1 MSIINKNNFF
11 SPLEIQDVRERENNL
26 FSNFSEKLNYI
37 VSKSKGWRKI
47 LTGCKIDEINSRKDL
62 EKLPITKKTSLIDLQ
77 KNNLPYAELNT
88 KDCKDFPFMFASPGP
103 IYEPGE
109 TGDFWNMASSMY
121 AAGLRKGD
129 LVYNTFSYH
138 LGPAGLM
145 MNNSANF
152 LGCTVLPGGV
162 GNTDLQVATI
172 ESLKPNFYLGTP
184 SFLKIL
190 LEKIK
195 EKNSEFSCFKN
206 ALVGAEAFPKDL
218 REYFSNDYNISPLQ
232 MYGTAEVGC
241 IAYETIN
248 ENNKINEGM
257 VIEEN
262 IIIEIVRPG
271 TLEQVSMGEV
281 GEVVV
286 TKINSNYPMIR
297 LATGDL
303 SAIIKEE
310 SPCGRTNLRIKG
322 WMGRAEQST
331 KLKGLFITPNQVGM
345 VLKKFN
351 DILKVRLVI
360 DRKDLLDYAILYCEV
375 KEEVSLDTEIVKSFF
390 KQEFKLNIKVELV
403 SKDTISND
411 GIVIEDKR
419 NNN

>member
-1 MSIINKNNFF
+1 
-11 SPLEIQDVRERENNL
+11 
-26 FSNFSEKLNYI
+26 
-37 VSKSKGWRKI
+37 
-47 LTGCKIDEINSRKDL
+47 
-62 EKLPITKKTSLIDLQ
+62 
-77 KNNLPYAELNT
+77 
-88 KDCKDFPFMFASPGP
+88 
-103 IYEPGE
+103 
-109 TGDFWNMASSMY
+109 
-121 AAGLRKGD
+121 
-129 LVYNTFSYH
+129 
-138 LGPAGLM
+138 
-145 MNNSANF
+145 
-152 LGCTVLPGGV
+152 
-162 GNTDLQVATI
+162 
-172 ESLKPNFYLGTP
+172 
-184 SFLKIL
+184 
-190 LEKIK
+190 
-195 EKNSEFSCFKN
+195 
-206 ALVGAEAFPKDL
+206 
-218 REYFSNDYNISPLQ
+218 

-303 SAIIKEE
+303 SALIKEE

-375 KEEVSLDTEIVKSFF
+375 KEEASIDTEIVKSFF

>member
-1 MSIINKNNFF
+1 MKLSRRQLRNII
-11 SPLEIQDVRERENNL
+11 
-26 FSNFSEKLNYI
+26 
-37 VSKSKGWRKI
+37 
-47 LTGCKIDEINSRKDL
+47 
-62 EKLPITKKTSLIDLQ
+62 
-77 KNNLPYAELNT
+77 
-88 KDCKDFPFMFASPGP
+88 
-103 IYEPGE
+103 
-109 TGDFWNMASSMY
+109 
-121 AAGLRKGD
+121 
-129 LVYNTFSYH
+129 
-138 LGPAGLM
+138 
-145 MNNSANF
+145 
-152 LGCTVLPGGV
+152 
-162 GNTDLQVATI
+162 
-172 ESLKPNFYLGTP
+172 
-184 SFLKIL
+184 
-190 LEKIK
+190 
-195 EKNSEFSCFKN
+195 
-206 ALVGAEAFPKDL
+206 AEAFPKDL
-218 REYFSNDYNISPLQ
+218 REYFSNYYNLFPLQ

-303 SAIIKEE
+303 SALIKEE

-375 KEEVSLDTEIVKSFF
+375 KEEASLDTEIVKSFF

-403 SKDTISND
+403 SKDTINND